1 MKTQNDRDLLLCD
14 NCDKAYH
21 MKCLKLKKQPE
32 VVEWPWSDLQGRW
45 YCTKCIEECEKGYK
59 E

>member
-1 MKTQNDRDLLLCD
+1 
-14 NCDKAYH
+14 

-32 VVEWPWSDLQGRW
+32 VVEWRWSDLQGRW
-45 YCTKCIEECEKGYK
+45 YCAKCIEECEKGYK